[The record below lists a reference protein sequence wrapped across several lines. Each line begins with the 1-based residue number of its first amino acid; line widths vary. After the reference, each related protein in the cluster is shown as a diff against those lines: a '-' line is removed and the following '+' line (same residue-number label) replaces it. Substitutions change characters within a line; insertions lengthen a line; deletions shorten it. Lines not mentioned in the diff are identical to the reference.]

1 MKRRIGYKIAE
12 RKEYDSSQ
20 SVEKT
25 RENVFRGCTNKLE
38 EEAQEQRNLKDN
50 NKPLQ
55 KIVDFA
61 KNIRQRCTR
70 KLWL

>member
-38 EEAQEQRNLKDN
+38 EETQEQRNLKDN

-61 KNIRQRCTR
+61 KNIRQRCAR